1 MSKMTYEQWQSRYLT
16 EESSN
21 YDRDFRFKFLSDY
34 LLNPNLAAI
43 CRTHNV
49 PYDTALSW
57 KKRDWWHD
65 MAEEI
70 LANHKEELLAKQR
83 AILER
88 TYDELGDRLVNGD
101 EQYVPNEG
109 HVRVKVRANHLA
121 TIADTTLKANQLLQG
136 KATQITHV
144 TIESLA
150 DKLRTITQE
159 AIDISPQTQTIQQIE
174 QIPQDSELVLKAL
187 KNLDPL
193 VP

>member
-21 YDRDFRFKFLSDY
+21 YDREFRFKFLSDY

-70 LANHKEELLAKQR
+70 LANHKDDLLAKQR
-83 AILER
+83 AILEK
-88 TYDELGDRLVNGD
+88 TYLELGDRLHNGD
-101 EQYVPNEG
+101 EQYIPNEG

-136 KATQITHV
+136 KATQISHV

-159 AIDISPQTQTIQQIE
+159 AIEINPKPQTIE
-174 QIPQDSELVLKAL
+174 QITQNPPDSE
-187 KNLDPL
+187 
-193 VP
+193 